1 MIRPPFPLVCSG
13 RRSTAGPGRQ
23 FGWHSLSIRSMASL
37 IVLAL
42 VATLMLSPVVVA
54 VLSMIFTDR
63 LAQPS
68 VQPIV
73 PVNPVLILES
83 GRVLFTLA
91 LATRVMRTAEQE

>member
-23 FGWHSLSIRSMASL
+23 FGWHSLSIRSMASP
-37 IVLAL
+37 IVVALA
-42 VATLMLSPVVVA
+42 ATLVLSPVVVA
-54 VLSMIFTDR
+54 VLSMIFTDP

-68 VQPIV
+68 VRPIV
-73 PVNPVLILES
+73 PVNPVVILES

-91 LATRVMRTAEQE
+91 LATRVMRTAELE